1 MDAFHLYL
9 DSADVAALNALLP
22 NPLVYGVTTNPTLLK
37 RAGVAWR
44 ELPRLTDEL
53 FGLGVRA
60 VHLQVVG
67 ETSSEMVA
75 SGLELAQLGEPEHIF
90 IKIPASREGLVAAAQ
105 LTAEGFGVTTTAVYR
120 PEQALFSAQAGA
132 TYAAPYLGRL
142 EDAGEDGLAVIRQM
156 QTLLTLYA
164 PTPTRLLVASV
175 RTREAVLSLLHLGV
189 GSLTLPPALFAELLH
204 CNATEHAAATFSSDA
219 QSLR

>member
-9 DSADVAALNALLP
+9 DSADIAALKELLP

-37 RAGVAWR
+37 RAGVTWR
-44 ELPRLTDEL
+44 DLPRLADEL
-53 FGLGVRA
+53 FSLGVRA
-60 VHLQVVG
+60 LHLQVVG
-67 ETSSEMVA
+67 ETSDEMVR
-75 SGLELAQLGEPEHIF
+75 SGLELAKLGEPERIF
-90 IKIPASREGLVAAAQ
+90 IKVPASRKGLVAAAR
-105 LTAEGFGVTTTAVYR
+105 LTAEGLGVTTTAVYR

-132 TYAAPYLGRL
+132 TYAAPYLGRM

-175 RTREAVLSLLHLGV
+175 RTREAVLSLLNLGV

-204 CNATEHAAATFSSDA
+204 CDATEHAAATFLSDA
-219 QSLR
+219 QNLL